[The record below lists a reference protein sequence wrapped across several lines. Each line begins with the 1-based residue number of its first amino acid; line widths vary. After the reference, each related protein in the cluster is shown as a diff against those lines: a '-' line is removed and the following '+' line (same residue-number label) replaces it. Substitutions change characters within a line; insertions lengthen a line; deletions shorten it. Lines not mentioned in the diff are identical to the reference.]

1 MSTPPQQIPAF
12 TLSCAKVRGNVKNT
26 RYPDDRQIHAL
37 DDLLSAA
44 QWDHTPAGF
53 ADGVRG
59 NGRWRCT
66 ECVVLDVDN
75 DPRAAYF
82 EQVQNGVYIRMALIM
97 TLLGLADPKA
107 PKEGN

>member
-75 DPRAAYF
+75 DPGR
-82 EQVQNGVYIRMALIM
+82 RDRHPRHDPP
-97 TLLGLADPKA
+97 GLP
-107 PKEGN
+107 